1 MNQEIVGSCGFD
13 PVECPKAICKCIC
26 VGFFINVAKLGND
39 SRYYTLRG
47 RYCVL
52 ISPFSV
58 FHQYGDSL
66 DFILFGDMYDGNC
79 GGIVIRPC
87 SSVRR
92 LWLKQL
98 APHYLT

>member
-1 MNQEIVGSCGFD
+1 MHFVNRVALQRALD
-13 PVECPKAICKCIC
+13 AIRKCIC

-52 ISPFSV
+52 ISPSSV
-58 FHQYGDSL
+58 FHQYGASW
-66 DFILFGDMYDGNC
+66 DFILFGDMYDGHC
-79 GGIVIRPC
+79 GGIVVRPC
-87 SSVRR
+87 SSVHW